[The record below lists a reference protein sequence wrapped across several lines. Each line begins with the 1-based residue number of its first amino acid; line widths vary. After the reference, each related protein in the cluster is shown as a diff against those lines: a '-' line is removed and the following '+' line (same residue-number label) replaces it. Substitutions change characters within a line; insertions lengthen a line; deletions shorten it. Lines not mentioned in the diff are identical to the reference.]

1 MPLYEYKCSS
11 CGEVF
16 EVMQKFSDAP
26 LRQHAS
32 CGGSV
37 ERLLSPP
44 AFHFKG
50 SGWYVTDYAR
60 RTDGKKLDPGAVPKK
75 EADSSPAK
83 SVEKKAE
90 SSASTK

>member
-16 EVMQKFSDAP
+16 DVIEKFSDEP
-26 LRQHAS
+26 LKLHAG
-32 CGGSV
+32 CGGVV
-37 ERLLSPP
+37 ERVVCPA

-50 SGWYVTDYAR
+50 SGWYVTDYGR
-60 RTDGKKLDPGAVPKK
+60 GSNGKKLDPGAAPKK
-75 EADSSPAK
+75 EAASSPSKPA
-83 SVEKKAE
+83 EKKAE